1 MMTTLT
7 IQYWLSELPGPMYP
21 RGYTFNREGGKP
33 PMDKIVENQKELV
46 KAAQK
51 KAKDSIE
58 KSYGD
63 LAERYTQMAN
73 ASIKALLDLKKNDSS
88 QGNKN
93 G

>member
-1 MMTTLT
+1 
-7 IQYWLSELPGPMYP
+7 
-21 RGYTFNREGGKP
+21 
-33 PMDKIVENQKELV
+33 MDKIVENQKELV